1 MAASSLVAVF
11 IFKMILHATSNYG
24 VASSL
29 AQPAD
34 VIQILIY
41 VWTSDE
47 NTSRKAGAKSDVYET
62 VRRML
67 TQGQV
72 PGTVVELLKVAI

>member
-34 VIQILIY
+34 AVQIGIY
-41 VWTSDE
+41 AWFSDE
-47 NTSRKAGAKSDVYET
+47 STLRKVGSKANVCET
-62 VRRML
+62 FKRMSGRRH
-67 TQGQV
+67 T
-72 PGTVVELLKVAI
+72 PGGIDELLASSG